1 MIDRGPRIL
10 KHHYYVFTFGLL
22 LIAVAGGA
30 MVVEGSSP
38 GITVLELPGA
48 PNDIVFIA
56 DPHVK
61 EGNVEYLEGVVEQ
74 INGLNASVVL
84 IGGDFVTS
92 DEDELDFSS
101 HDIWAGLDAPVYAVL
116 GNHDYVAGVHG
127 LNGPAKALAMQQT
140 NLTAEGY
147 DVSMLADDPLIDFA
161 FGDAVEAELESNGV
175 DVLRNEYRLI
185 DVNGT
190 ALLLVGVD
198 DAWAGLADPPE
209 VPATDAYTIYMIHE
223 PGARA
228 DWDTDLILAG
238 HLHGGQFSSA
248 GINLLDA
255 TAIIDIAGF
264 CDCTG
269 PLTFITRGIGSS
281 SLVGV
286 DIRSSAPPEI
296 VVINP
301 SVPIEG
307 ATVLAA

>member
-1 MIDRGPRIL
+1 MNDRGPRIF
-10 KHHYYVFTFGLL
+10 KQHFFVFTFGLIL
-22 LIAVAGGA
+22 VAAAGGA
-30 MVVEGSSP
+30 MIIEGSSP
-38 GITVLELPGA
+38 EITVLELPGA

-61 EGNVEYLEGVVEQ
+61 EGNVAYLEGVIEQ
-74 INGLNASVVL
+74 INGLNASMVL

-92 DEDELDFSS
+92 DEGELDFSTQY
-101 HDIWAGLDAPVYAVL
+101 IWGELDAPVYAVL

-127 LNGPAKALAMQQT
+127 LNGPAKMLAMQEA
-140 NLTAEGY
+140 NLTVDGY

-161 FGDAVEAELESNGV
+161 FGDAVAAELASNGV

-190 ALLLVGVD
+190 PLLLVGVD

-228 DWDTDLILAG
+228 DWDADLILAG
-238 HLHGGQFSSA
+238 HLHGGQFSSP
-248 GINLLDA
+248 GINLLDNSG
-255 TAIIDIAGF
+255 IIDISGF
-264 CDCTG
+264 SAKPGT
-269 PLTFITRGIGSS
+269 LTYITRGIGTS
-281 SLVGV
+281 SLIGV

-301 SVPIEG
+301 SVPIGG
-307 ATVLAA
+307 ATVLTA